1 MKAPMTFRFFA
12 LMTVLLGSAATLS
25 AQDLEGTWQ
34 GTLSNAANPVR
45 LVLKISKAADGR
57 FEGQLF
63 AIDQGAQP
71 RTMSAISLDGR
82 VVKWKVDALSA
93 SYEGTLTA
101 DGNAMNGAVTQ
112 AGAGQPQVLNLIR
125 ATPQTAWSIPE
136 PAAPPKPMDAAA
148 DPGI

>member
-1 MKAPMTFRFFA
+1 
-12 LMTVLLGSAATLS
+12 MTVLVWSGAVLL

-34 GTLSNAANPVR
+34 GTLGTPANPIR
-45 LVLKISKAADGR
+45 IVLKITRAADGI

-93 SYEGTLTA
+93 TYQGTLTA
-101 DGNAMNGAVTQ
+101 EGNAMNGAVRPPHRRRSTSSGPRRRPRGRFPSRLPRPNPWTRQ
-112 AGAGQPQVLNLIR
+112 R
-125 ATPQTAWSIPE
+125 IP
-136 PAAPPKPMDAAA
+136 PSRWRPSS
-148 DPGI
+148 